1 MKRTWLFPVL
11 SLGIGRLW
19 QSGLYQ
25 RWAMLEEK
33 AFLLPHIKNTV
44 RGDML
49 RKSMHQLRYRRIR
62 EDIFFE
68 EANPVSLQA
77 LKTMCNLCGLLLVCA
92 AVLFLAESYV
102 PFRRTLLKDIEKWI
116 IAACWTPTYTLDSHR
131 LFLIYLIFFLKKKDR
146 CRRVSDPDIT
156 ENGFEFRH
164 PVFANV
170 FLIFGDGMSSKMGVT
185 YFWTG
190 ISEIAIISTC
200 DDPMTVWEVSN
211 V

>member
-1 MKRTWLFPVL
+1 
-11 SLGIGRLW
+11 
-19 QSGLYQ
+19 
-25 RWAMLEEK
+25 MLEEK

-102 PFRRTLLKDIEKWI
+102 PFRRKFEDLFVSVRNVSFGFRRKWKRNITLHK
-116 IAACWTPTYTLDSHR
+116 
-131 LFLIYLIFFLKKKDR
+131 
-146 CRRVSDPDIT
+146 
-156 ENGFEFRH
+156 
-164 PVFANV
+164 
-170 FLIFGDGMSSKMGVT
+170 
-185 YFWTG
+185 
-190 ISEIAIISTC
+190 
-200 DDPMTVWEVSN
+200 
-211 V
+211 